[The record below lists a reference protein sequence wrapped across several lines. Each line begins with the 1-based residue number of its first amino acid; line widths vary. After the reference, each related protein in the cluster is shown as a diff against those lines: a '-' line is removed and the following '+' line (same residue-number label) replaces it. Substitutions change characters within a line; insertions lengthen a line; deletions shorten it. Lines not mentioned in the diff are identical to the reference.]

1 MSNGDRQAKQQRLEQ
16 LRRQV
21 AELEAELKAAPEAAP
36 EAASDQWPPQGYYTG
51 YYATAG
57 FMLGGMAAAASLL
70 LNVVGS
76 LIVGQAPLRL
86 IQVYLTFPLGQRAME
101 MTPADNG
108 ITLAIG
114 CCLYLGTGMLL
125 GIPFHLVLS
134 RVAADSLVKRLAV
147 ATLLGLVVWL
157 ISFYV
162 LLSWLQPLLFG
173 GSWIV
178 DQIPP
183 WVAAL
188 THVVFGWTMAALYPL
203 GRFSPYRPETEKP

>member
-1 MSNGDRQAKQQRLEQ
+1 MSNGDRQAKQQQLEQ

-21 AELEAELKAAPEAAP
+21 ADLEAELKSAPEAGTA
-36 EAASDQWPPQGYYTG
+36 EWPPKGYYTG

-57 FMLGGMAAAASLL
+57 FMLGGIAAAASLL
-70 LNVVGS
+70 FNVVGS

-86 IQVYLTFPLGQRAME
+86 IQVYLTFPLGERAME

-114 CCLYLGTGMLL
+114 CCLYLATGMLL

-134 RVAADSLVKRLAV
+134 RVAADSLIKRVVV
-147 ATLLGLVVWL
+147 ATLLALLVWL
-157 ISFYV
+157 INFYV

-173 GSWIV
+173 GRWIV
-178 DQIPP
+178 DEIPP

-188 THVVFGWTMAALYPL
+188 THVVFGWTMAGLYPL
-203 GRFSPYRPETEKP
+203 GRFSPYRPETER